1 MAAKR
6 ELSSTLRNLKFM
18 QRAAVA
24 QKVEEKPKV
33 EAEAAA
39 AAAAAAE
46 EEEEV
51 VTVPSGGVGSSVKV
65 ARKCVV
71 IMEGNPHP
79 GAVKGRMSFLNFNP
93 SIDKLT
99 QEATSGRQ
107 SQSASPS
114 NNHQD
119 GSNSSR
125 TDEVPRTRFSD
136 FNIDSSE
143 SISLNELKRKQP
155 ELDMETPPSHR
166 QPKTTGKSVDG
177 DSSSQSNGRGSHK
190 SNKREKLDWNLLRP
204 RKSK

>member
-33 EAEAAA
+33 EAAAA
-39 AAAAAAE
+39 

-79 GAVKGRMSFLNFNP
+79 GAAKGRMSFLNFNP
-93 SIDKLT
+93 SIDVRFQDYFFISCYL
-99 QEATSGRQ
+99 QYCRVP
-107 SQSASPS
+107 SPK
-114 NNHQD
+114 
-119 GSNSSR
+119 
-125 TDEVPRTRFSD
+125 PRTVEINSRG
-136 FNIDSSE
+136 NGWPPITV
-143 SISLNELKRKQP
+143 SI
-155 ELDMETPPSHR
+155 T
-166 QPKTTGKSVDG
+166 
-177 DSSSQSNGRGSHK
+177 
-190 SNKREKLDWNLLRP
+190 
-204 RKSK
+204 

>member
-24 QKVEEKPKV
+24 QKVEEKKPEVV
-33 EAEAAA
+33 EEKAAA
-39 AAAAAAE
+39 
-46 EEEEV
+46 EV
-51 VTVPSGGVGSSVKV
+51 VTVVSGGLGSSVNV

-99 QEATSGRQ
+99 QDATGGRQ

-114 NNHQD
+114 DHHQD
-119 GSNSSR
+119 DANSSR

-136 FNIDSSE
+136 FNIDNSE

-166 QPKTTGKSVDG
+166 MPKTTGKSVDG
-177 DSSSQSNGRGSHK
+177 DSTSQSNGRGSHK

>member
-33 EAEAAA
+33 EAAAA
-39 AAAAAAE
+39 AA
-46 EEEEV
+46 EEEV

-79 GAVKGRMSFLNFNP
+79 GAAKGRMSFLNFNP

-99 QEATSGRQ
+99 QEATGGRQ
-107 SQSASPS
+107 SQLASPS

-125 TDEVPRTRFSD
+125 TDEVSRTRFSD

-155 ELDMETPPSHR
+155 ELEMETPPSHR
-166 QPKTTGKSVDG
+166 QPKTTGKSIDG